1 MIHIVKRTVSVLSQ
15 SYFFF
20 PVTGWQATV
29 ATVNP
34 LGVQTIDAGGDFF
47 IATIQSSYPLREDS
61 SQQSIR
67 SSIHSTTCLT
77 VQHLDNQII
86 ERPYMFVWGK
96 RKNEKM
102 VEHTAAGKESS

>member
-1 MIHIVKRTVSVLSQ
+1 MIHIVKRTVSVLSR

-34 LGVQTIDAGGDFF
+34 LGVQTIDAGEDFF
-47 IATIQSSYPLREDS
+47 NCNNPVKLPAKRGFLST
-61 SQQSIR
+61 SIR
-67 SSIHSTTCLT
+67 LSIHSTICPT
-77 VQHLDNQII
+77 VQHLDNQIL
-86 ERPYMFVWGK
+86 ERPYMFVWGE

-102 VEHTAAGKESS
+102 VEHTAEAKESS